1 MTGGSAL
8 GDLRAPGLAR
18 RMACF
23 LYEGVLLFGLLMV
36 AGIGYGIVTNQRH
49 ALVGA
54 TGLQMF
60 LFLVLGA
67 YFVWFWSRHGQTLA
81 MRTWHIRLLTRTG
94 QPVGRWR
101 AVCRYLLTWL
111 WFVPALL
118 LLQVSGLTGAAPA
131 FTALAV
137 GVLTYA
143 ALAWLRPDRQF
154 WHDAACGTR
163 LVTWRATT
171 TPKSAP

>member
-1 MTGGSAL
+1 MTPDVAL
-8 GDLRAPGLAR
+8 GALPAPGLAR

-23 LYEGVLLFGLLMV
+23 LYEGVLLFGLLMA
-36 AGIGYGIVTNQRH
+36 AGLVYGITTNQRH

-54 TGLQMF
+54 FGLKVF

-81 MRTWHIRLLTRTG
+81 MRTWHVRLLTRGG
-94 QPVGRWR
+94 QPVGVWR
-101 AVCRYLLTWL
+101 AGCRYVLAWL

-118 LLQVSGLTGAAPA
+118 ALKLSGLSGTAPA
-131 FTALAV
+131 FFSIAA
-137 GVLTYA
+137 GVLAYA
-143 ALAWLRPDRQF
+143 GLSRLHPDRQF

-163 LVTWRATT
+163 LVTWRAA
-171 TPKSAP
+171 KA